1 MLSPGATLT
10 VTALPAIEAPGQ
22 IGRMYDAMSPVRP
35 SASCTVATP
44 RSANGAILSSD
55 ARSMLRT
62 TIPLIGCR
70 TLHGTADR
78 SWRAPARLGGRPP
91 ARCDG
96 SRRAYAPNAI
106 SRDEPEERIVISD
119 LVLANRILYARGV
132 VDGFGHV
139 SVRDRDDPERF
150 LLARNMAP
158 ALVRKRDIMRFT
170 HDGTAVDDDRPSYIE
185 RFIHGSIYRA
195 RPDVGAVVHSHS
207 AAVIPFGIA
216 AGVEL
221 RPVFHMA
228 SFLRGPIPVW
238 EIRDA
243 VGPDN
248 DMLVRDE
255 ATGDSLAHALGD
267 GSAVLMRGHGSTAVG
282 RDVREAVFR
291 AVYTEI
297 NARLQAEALRLGS
310 VTPLSE
316 REAERSAISNAGQI
330 ARAWELWSREA
341 AK

>member
-1 MLSPGATLT
+1 M
-10 VTALPAIEAPGQ
+10 IE
-22 IGRMYDAMSPVRP
+22 
-35 SASCTVATP
+35 
-44 RSANGAILSSD
+44 
-55 ARSMLRT
+55 
-62 TIPLIGCR
+62 
-70 TLHGTADR
+70 
-78 SWRAPARLGGRPP
+78 
-91 ARCDG
+91 
-96 SRRAYAPNAI
+96 
-106 SRDEPEERIVISD
+106 D

-139 SVRDRDDPERF
+139 SVRDPNDPERF

-158 ALVRKRDIMRFT
+158 ALVTADDIMTFAL
-170 HDGTAVDDDRPSYIE
+170 DGTAVNDDRSSYVE

-255 ATGDSLAHALGD
+255 KMGDSLAHTLG
-267 GSAVLMRGHGSTAVG
+267 GGTAVLMRGHGSTAVG

-297 NARLQAEALRLGS
+297 NARLQADGLRLGNGT
-310 VTPLSE
+310 VTALSE
-316 REAERSAISNAGQI
+316 READRSARSNAGQI

-341 AK
+341 APPLSS